1 MPLNDQTGELLDRAA
16 LALQALRGA
25 ARPGLDVLV
34 RIDNSEEAEAAP
46 YQFDAASGR
55 LHRRGCRAIPDGAPL
70 YARWHL
76 SRVDLNVAC
85 PRCRPVLDETKA
97 EKPTD
102 RNDLLLGVVSLVSQ
116 FSGVLKDRGK
126 DYQKTEEGRALSDQL
141 TAIYHE
147 LGLRE
152 KEVVDA
158 MLGALDAVVER
169 VRSLD
174 QALKQTGA
182 DGKE

>member
-1 MPLNDQTGELLDRAA
+1 MSLNDQTGELLDRAA

-25 ARPGLDVLV
+25 VRPGLDVLV
-34 RIDNSEEAEAAP
+34 RIDNSQEGEAAP
-46 YQFDAASGR
+46 YQFDAATGR
-55 LHRRGCRAIPDGAPL
+55 LHRRGCRAIPEGAPL

-76 SRVDLNVAC
+76 SRADLNVAC
-85 PRCRPVLDETKA
+85 PRCRPVPDETKP
-97 EKPTD
+97 ETPTE

-116 FSGVLKDRGK
+116 FSNVLKDRGK
-126 DYQKTEEGRALSDQL
+126 DYQNTEEGRALTDQL
-141 TAIYHE
+141 TATYSE
-147 LGLRE
+147 LGRRE

-158 MLGALDAVVER
+158 MLGALDAIIER